1 MSRLTPEQWAAARA
15 KWEADAALSHADI
28 AADLG
33 VSRQA
38 VAKRAAAEGWAR
50 APELAD
56 LAKRAHL
63 KADRRQ
69 VAGLVAGPVDSATE
83 KSTLA
88 TREAAEDIRA
98 DVIERHR
105 ADWAE
110 HRTHFRIADIAE
122 DFDLGKRAKISA
134 EMLKIRQQG
143 EREAYGL
150 DAVQQSSAP
159 SSPDWTAL
167 IRPARPAE

>member
-1 MSRLTPEQWAAARA
+1 MARLTPDQWAAARV
-15 KWEADAALSHADI
+15 KWEADPVLTFAEMGRA
-28 AADLG
+28 LG
-33 VSRQA
+33 VSEAAVRQR
-38 VAKRAAAEGWAR
+38 AKAESWMKVGVMR
-50 APELAD
+50 GIVE
-56 LAKRAHL
+56 RAHI
-63 KADRRQ
+63 KADAKLRPNFEGEVQ
-69 VAGLVAGPVDSATE
+69 KAGAMT
-83 KSTLA
+83 
-88 TREAAEDIRA
+88 AAEDIRA

-110 HRTHFRIADIAE
+110 HRTHFGIADIAA
-122 DFDLGKRAKISA
+122 DFDVGKRAKISA